1 MNIRFSAALTGA
13 WLLCLAIAAPAIPT
27 LPAPAQTP
35 AAHQTTKTTHKA
47 KTATAKTRRK
57 VADAA
62 SMTST
67 SKVAK
72 AGSTPTSA
80 TLAKKAPPAKEWW
93 YHPHKDHTP
102 SGAPED
108 VNITKYRVCYL
119 GDISRKVVYLT
130 IDEGSEFGYTVRIL
144 DTLKA
149 AGVHVTFFV
158 TRYYMKSAPELV
170 KRMIAEGH
178 TIGNHSATHPEN
190 LGSKTDQRIKDEI
203 LQTAQYYK
211 GLTGQEMPALFRPP
225 CGVCDDRTLTI
236 ITGLG
241 WRPVF
246 WSMAYQDYIPEKQ
259 KGAQYAADYVKR
271 YYHPGAIIILHPFAS
286 NTEALGTIIKE
297 LKDAG
302 YEFGSLLD
310 MQGKPTPA
318 AQGQATKVAQK

>member
-1 MNIRFSAALTGA
+1 MNISFPAVLTGA
-13 WLLCLAIAAPAIPT
+13 WLLCLALTAPAIPT
-27 LPAPAQTP
+27 APAPTQTP
-35 AAHQTTKTTHKA
+35 AVHRTAITTHKTKTTTVKA
-47 KTATAKTRRK
+47 RRK
-57 VADAA
+57 VAGAA
-62 SMTST
+62 ATTST
-67 SKVAK
+67 SASRIAK
-72 AGSTPTSA
+72 TGSAQTSA
-80 TLAKKAPPAKEWW
+80 TLAKKAVPAKEWW

-108 VNITKYRVCYL
+108 VNITKYHACYL
-119 GDISRKVVYLT
+119 GDTSRKVVYLT

-149 AGVHVTFFV
+149 AGVHATFFV

-190 LGSKTDQRIKDEI
+190 LGAKTDQRIKDEI

-211 GLTGQEMPALFRPP
+211 GLTGQEMPMLFRPP

-236 ITGLG
+236 TTELG

-259 KGAQYAADYVKR
+259 KGAQYATDYVKR

-286 NTEALGTIIKE
+286 NTAAMGTIIKE

-302 YEFGSLLD
+302 YEFGSLVE
-310 MQGKPTPA
+310 MQGKA
-318 AQGQATKVAQK
+318 ATKVAAK